1 LVTRRAG
8 TGYPAGVH
16 RLLVAIVI
24 LAGCSKKAAPPPE
37 RTWLALTPMPLELQ
51 APANATVAQT
61 QESTDRTAPPGMIV
75 SARECILVVT
85 PGSRGD
91 VVAQEQ
97 AIAAQH
103 PGVTVTRR
111 EPPAANGTGLYLGYE
126 YAGTGGAKLRSF
138 RSEWTIGETTYRCE
152 PFTGRAD
159 VACEDAACRS
169 LRALP

>member
-1 LVTRRAG
+1 M
-8 TGYPAGVH
+8 H
-16 RLLVAIVI
+16 RLLVVIVV
-24 LAGCSKKAAPPPE
+24 LAGCSKSAPPAP
-37 RTWLALTPMPLELQ
+37 TSKWVALTPMPLELQ

-91 VVAQEQ
+91 LAAQAEQ
-97 AIAAQH
+97 IATQH

-111 EPPAANGTGLYLGYE
+111 DPPAANGSGLYLGFE
-126 YAGTGGAKLRSF
+126 YAGTGGATLRSF

-159 VACEDAACRS
+159 VACEDTACRS